1 MAASVPSIVIATPCL
16 DGNVAAHYA
25 GALVR
30 TTALLRERG
39 IRCEIEFEIGNSLV
53 ADARNKLVAKFLASE
68 ATDLVFIDAD
78 LSWQADDLAR
88 LVAHPHPV
96 VAGVY
101 QRKSRAKIDF
111 AVKFGPAITMDAGGL
126 MEVERVGTG
135 FLRLRRDCLLAL
147 IAANPGL
154 KLKNPSRPGDAG
166 FYALFDTTIVD
177 GQFVGEDF
185 SFCDRWRAL
194 GGKVLVDP
202 SISLAHHGAAVYDE
216 PLMKYLQKN

>member
-1 MAASVPSIVIATPCL
+1 MPDPSIVIATPCL
-16 DGNVAAHYA
+16 DGNVDARYA

-30 TTALLRERG
+30 TMALLRERG
-39 IRCEIEFEIGNSLV
+39 IRCEVEFEIGNTLV
-53 ADARNKLVAKFLASE
+53 ADARNKLVATFLASA

-78 LSWQADDLAR
+78 LSWQPEDFAR
-88 LVAHPHPV
+88 LVTHPHPV

-111 AVKFGPAITMDAGGL
+111 AVKFGPAITRDAEGL

-135 FLRLRRDCLLAL
+135 FLRLRRDCLLAM

-154 KLKNPSRPGDAG
+154 KLRNPARPGDPN
-166 FYALFDTTIVD
+166 FYALFDTTLVD
-177 GQFVGEDF
+177 GQFIGEDF

-194 GGKVLVDP
+194 GGKVLIDP
-202 SISLAHHGAAVYDE
+202 SIALAHHGAAVYDE